1 MIAFA
6 YYLLK
11 VIICSGILYGY
22 YLLALRNRI
31 FHHWNRYYLLVTI
44 LLSLM
49 LPLIRIPIVQEVKQT
64 PNEAVRILEIVTT
77 GDAYV
82 QELDN
87 GPALHISTEQY
98 VGMAYLLI
106 SLFFLFVMIRTL
118 IRIRQMIRHHK
129 IQTIEDFFFVNTS
142 EKGTPFSFFRYIFWH
157 EDILPDSTAGQ
168 HILKHEIAHVRE
180 NHTHD
185 KLFLNLV
192 LIVYWCNPFF
202 WLIRREMAMIH
213 EFIADKQSVDQQ
225 DTAAFAAMILQAAY
239 PRHQFALTNN
249 FFHSPIK
256 RRLKMLIKTQNSRVT
271 YITRLLALPLLLL
284 VVAAFTL
291 KPSRI
296 NEIPTVNKP
305 ATEKNWTFIID
316 AGHGGEDLGVR
327 TKDGFTEKS
336 LALAIAKKIKELNT
350 NPAFNI
356 ILSRETDILQPVRE
370 KVDFAVSQNPDAFI
384 SIHINGAPTI
394 QTNGIEVFLGT
405 KNNSFQKESMLL
417 GSLIN
422 QEMAKV
428 YQTLDTLKKRS
439 EKGIWVLDAP
449 QINYPAAMI
458 ECGYLTNPTDR
469 AFISDPKNQEK
480 IAKNILAALERYT
493 SLTTITTKP
502 EANQYAVNPIAKK
515 AVLLEDTGVTTLLG
529 KTSFSISTDDPLEKQ
544 RMSDK
549 MVVINGK
556 KGNMG
561 DLINKTV
568 EADSGII
575 YPENN
580 PNALKMY
587 GEAARKGVTVFYN
600 AKVWDTP
607 KKTALKDT
615 LPPGIKSVDITEDGS
630 VIVIDSKGKAEKIT
644 KEEAYKRDLIPLG
657 KLEKLSTTNSL
668 RVNGTVSLN
677 GTTLEPLYVLDGVTI
692 NTTSSKD
699 ALDLLVKPDDIEKI
713 DVLKG
718 QSAIDKYGEKGKNG
732 VVSITTKT
740 GPKHDFSKS
749 NVELTDIKI
758 SDDSKL
764 FTQVEI
770 LPKFP
775 SGEDAMYNYIKK
787 QVSSNEIFL
796 KEKNTFSGNCTVRF
810 IVDKYGR
817 LSNFSVENTP
827 APANNKLAQLVI
839 EILQKGPAW
848 NPALQNG
855 NKVKAVREITFTN

>member
-11 VIICSGILYGY
+11 VTICSGILYGY

-31 FHHWNRYYLLVTI
+31 FHHWNRYYLLSII
-44 LLSLM
+44 LLSLL
-49 LPLIRIPIVQEVKQT
+49 LPLISIPIVQEVKQA
-64 PNEAVRILEIVTT
+64 PNEAVRMLEIVTT

-82 QELDN
+82 QELNN
-87 GPALHISTEQY
+87 GPSLHITTEQFL
-98 VGMAYLLI
+98 VLAYFIVSLL
-106 SLFFLFVMIRTL
+106 FLLMMIRTL
-118 IRIRQMIRHHK
+118 VRINNMIRHHK
-129 IQTIEDFFFVNTS
+129 IQTIEDFFFINTS
-142 EKGTPFSFFRYIFWH
+142 EKGTPFSFLRYIFWH
-157 EDILPDSTAGQ
+157 EDIQPESAAGQ

-180 NHTHD
+180 KHTHD

-271 YITRLLALPLLLL
+271 YISRLLALPLLLL

-296 NEIPTVNKP
+296 NEIPPINKIE
-305 ATEKNWTFIID
+305 TGKIWTFVID
-316 AGHGGEDLGVR
+316 AGHGGTDNGIDINGV
-327 TKDGFTEKS
+327 KTEKE
-336 LALAIAKKIKELNT
+336 LNLAIALKVKELNT
-350 NPAFNI
+350 NSQFKI
-356 ILSRETDILQPVRE
+356 ILTRESDLFMNVRE
-370 KVDFAVSQNPDAFI
+370 KVDFTMLQNPDAFI
-384 SIHINGAPTI
+384 SIHINGAPTS
-394 QTNGIEVFLGT
+394 QTNGIEVYLGT
-405 KNNSFQKESMLL
+405 RNAAFQKESMLL
-417 GSLIN
+417 GSMIN
-422 QEMAKV
+422 QEMTKV

-439 EKGIWVLDAP
+439 RGIWVLDAP
-449 QINYPAAMI
+449 QINYPAAI
-458 ECGYLTNPTDR
+458 VECGYLTNPKDR

-480 IAKNILAALERYT
+480 IAKNILAALERYA
-493 SLTTITTKP
+493 SLSEITTKP
-502 EANQYAVNPIAKK
+502 AAIQQELNPIARQ
-515 AVLLEDTGVTTLLG
+515 AVLLEDTGVITKMG
-529 KTSFSISTDDPLEKQ
+529 KTSLAISTDNPAEKQ
-544 RMSDK
+544 RMSNIL
-549 MVVINGK
+549 VVINGK

-575 YPENN
+575 YPKNN
-580 PNALKMY
+580 SSALKIY
-587 GEAARKGVTVFYN
+587 GEAARNGVTVFYN

-607 KKTALKDT
+607 KKIASKDT
-615 LPPGIKSVDITEDGS
+615 LPHGIKSVDITEDGS

-644 KEEAYKRDLIPLG
+644 KQEAYNRNLIPLA
-657 KLEKLSTTNSL
+657 KLETLSTTNSVL
-668 RVNGTVSLN
+668 VKGTVSLK

-692 NTTSSKD
+692 NTTSNKD
-699 ALDLLVKPDDIEKI
+699 AIDLLVKADDIEKI

-749 NVELTDIKI
+749 NVELTDIKV
-758 SDDSKL
+758 SDDSPI

-770 LPKFP
+770 LPKYP
-775 SGEDAMYNYIKK
+775 EGEDAMYNYIKK

-796 KEKNTFSGNCTVRF
+796 KEKNTYSGNCTIRF

-817 LSNFSVENTP
+817 LSNFTVENTP

>member
-31 FHHWNRYYLLVTI
+31 FHHWNRYYLLATL
-44 LLSLM
+44 LLSLL
-49 LPLIRIPIVQEVKQT
+49 LPLIRIPIVQQVKQT
-64 PNEAVRILEIVTT
+64 PNEAVRMLEIVTT

-82 QELDN
+82 QELNN
-87 GPALHISTEQY
+87 GSALHISTEQY
-98 VGMAYLLI
+98 LAIAYLLI
-106 SLFFLFVMIRTL
+106 SLFFLFIMIRTL
-118 IRIRQMIRHHK
+118 IRIRQMIRHHN
-129 IQTIEDFFFVNTS
+129 IQSIEDFFFVNTA
-142 EKGTPFSFFRYIFWH
+142 EKGTPFSFLKYIFWH
-157 EDILPDSTAGQ
+157 EDIQPESAAGQ

-180 NHTHD
+180 KHTHD

-239 PRHQFALTNN
+239 PRHQFALSNN

-256 RRLKMLIKTQNSRVT
+256 RRLKMLIKSQNSRVT

-296 NEIPTVNKP
+296 NENLPIKKIENGKI
-305 ATEKNWTFIID
+305 WTFVID
-316 AGHGGEDLGVR
+316 AGHGGTDNGIDINGVM
-327 TKDGFTEKS
+327 TEKE
-336 LALAIAKKIKELNT
+336 LTLAIALKVKELNT
-350 NPAFNI
+350 NNQIKI
-356 ILSRETDILQPVRE
+356 ILTRESDLFMNVRE
-370 KVDFAVSQNPDAFI
+370 KVDFTMQQKPDGFV
-384 SIHINGAPTI
+384 SIHINGAETK
-394 QTNGIEVFLGT
+394 QTNGIEVYLGT
-405 KNNSFQKESMLL
+405 RNSTFQKESMLL
-417 GSLIN
+417 GSMIN
-422 QEMAKV
+422 QEMTKV

-439 EKGIWVLDAP
+439 RPIWVLDAP
-449 QINYPAAMI
+449 QINYPAAI
-458 ECGYLTNPTDR
+458 VECGYLTNPKDR

-480 IAKNILAALERYT
+480 IAKNILAALDRYT
-493 SLTTITTKP
+493 SLSTITTKP
-502 EANQYAVNPIAKK
+502 EANQHAVNPNAKQ
-515 AVLLEDTGVTTLLG
+515 AVLLEDTSVISIMG
-529 KTSFSISTDDPLEKQ
+529 KTSLSISTDNLAEKQ
-544 RMSDK
+544 RMSDI

-561 DLINKTV
+561 ELINKTV
-568 EADSGII
+568 EADSGIL
-575 YPENN
+575 YPRNN
-580 PNALKMY
+580 PSALKIY
-587 GEAARKGVTVFYN
+587 GEAARNGVYVFYN

-607 KKTALKDT
+607 KKSLSKDT
-615 LPPGIKSVDITEDGS
+615 LPPGIKSVDITEEGE

-644 KEEAYKRDLIPLG
+644 KEEAYKRNLIPLA
-657 KLEKLSTTNSL
+657 KLENLSTTNSVL
-668 RVNGTVSLN
+668 VKGNVNLKGS
-677 GTTLEPLYVLDGVTI
+677 TLEPLYVLDGVTI
-692 NTTSSKD
+692 NTTSNKD

-713 DVLKG
+713 HVLTGK
-718 QSAIDKYGEKGKNG
+718 SAIDKYGEKGKNG
-732 VVSITTKT
+732 VMIITTKKAT
-740 GPKHDFSKS
+740 KHDSSGAK
-749 NVELTDIKI
+749 VELTEIKVKDNGPI
-758 SDDSKL
+758 

-770 LPKFP
+770 LPKFQD
-775 SGEDAMYNYIKK
+775 GEDAMNYYIKK
-787 QVSSNEIFL
+787 QVSSNETFV
-796 KEKNTFSGNCTVRF
+796 KEKNTYSGNCTIRF

-817 LSNFSVENTP
+817 LSNFTVENTP

-855 NKVKAVREITFTN
+855 HKVKAVREITFTN